1 MTFAPRPSDLEFSV
15 TLQSSSYLSPS
26 FQAKMKSS
34 LRLIVVGD
42 GTEFWSYE
50 AVFHVDLEGV
60 GKTTLITSFLKEV
73 YEPSVY
79 I

>member
-1 MTFAPRPSDLEFSV
+1 
-15 TLQSSSYLSPS
+15 
-26 FQAKMKSS
+26 MKSS